1 MIPDGFPVFLYLTKI
16 PGWDAKNQY
25 IVLFHQR
32 DRVIFQVMQRHQFR
46 ANDVAN
52 FLCRHFG
59 VAGAGTIEQTNIHRV
74 TISILALTLRV
85 VYQKPVAIRHN
96 GLTAKSKG
104 LMWKRISH

>member
-1 MIPDGFPVFLYLTKI
+1 LIPDGFPVFLYLTKI
-16 PGWDAKNQY
+16 PGWDAEDQH

-96 GLTAKSKG
+96 GLTAESKG